1 MPRAVVTSRNSQ
13 TILDKTVG
21 TLCYNFHEPQ
31 IPGLHETPA
40 PPPNVVQKE
49 GLYAVNWIT
58 VVNIVKGSGGVP
70 TSFVQDCLSSTRAI
84 YENKFTRK
92 WLIFRARV
100 IQKTFSEAYR
110 SEDFILI
117 KVEFK
122 LF

>member
-1 MPRAVVTSRNSQ
+1 MSSVQADEICNDILESQ
-13 TILDKTVG
+13 V
-21 TLCYNFHEPQ
+21 
-31 IPGLHETPA
+31 PGLHETPA
-40 PPPNVVQKE
+40 PPINVGQKE
-49 GLYAVNWIT
+49 WLYAVNMIT
-58 VVNIVKGSGGVP
+58 LINIERGSGGVP

-84 YENKFTRK
+84 YENKFNRK

-100 IQKTFSEAYR
+100 IQKTFSEAYS

>member
-1 MPRAVVTSRNSQ
+1 M
-13 TILDKTVG
+13 I
-21 TLCYNFHEPQ
+21 TLN
-31 IPGLHETPA
+31 
-40 PPPNVVQKE
+40 
-49 GLYAVNWIT
+49 
-58 VVNIVKGSGGVP
+58 NIERGSGGVP

-84 YENKFTRK
+84 YENKFNRK

-122 LF
+122 LFQCVVLLICLYFIVGAIIMNRLFQVFTGNARQKFLRFVTMFMAAIALHF